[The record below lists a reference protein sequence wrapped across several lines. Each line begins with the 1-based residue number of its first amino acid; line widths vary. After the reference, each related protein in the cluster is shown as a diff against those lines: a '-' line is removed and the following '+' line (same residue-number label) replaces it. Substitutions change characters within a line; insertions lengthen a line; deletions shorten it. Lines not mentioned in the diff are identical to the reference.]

1 MTPSNRPSDERSL
14 IQRQFG
20 THAEAYV
27 QSRDH
32 RGDATLDHMVAL
44 LDLAPQARVLD
55 LATGGGHTAL
65 ALAPLAGAVVASD
78 LTYPMLRAARRSL
91 HSNNFNAVTY
101 VQADVHSLPWQ
112 ANVFEAVTCRV
123 AAHHFADV
131 PLFVRECARLLRPG
145 GRLALIDNITP
156 SKVAHARY
164 INAYEKLRDPSHGW
178 EYSSADWQ
186 SFFKAAGLTVEHVE
200 TSRMAIRFEPWVARM
215 SVPEL
220 NRGQLRAL
228 LQHAPGIAR
237 EWLNPREE
245 EGNPTFDL
253 GKLLIVGQLD

>member
-1 MTPSNRPSDERSL
+1 MQSL
-14 IQRQFG
+14 
-20 THAEAYV
+20 
-27 QSRDH
+27 DH
-32 RGDATLDHMVAL
+32 RGDATLDRMVAL

-65 ALAPLAGAVVASD
+65 ALAPLAGEVVASD
-78 LTYPMLRAARRSL
+78 LTYPMLQAARRSL
-91 HSNNFNAVTY
+91 QSNKFNAVNY

-112 ANVFEAVTCRV
+112 ADVFEAVTCRM

-131 PLFVRECARLLRPG
+131 PLFVHECARLLRPG

-156 SKVAHARY
+156 SEVVPARY
-164 INAYEKLRDPSHGW
+164 INAYEKLRDPSHAW

-186 SFFKAAGLTVEHVE
+186 SFFKAAVLTVEHIE
-200 TSRMAIRFEPWVARM
+200 TSRMAIRFQTWVARM

-228 LQHAPGIAR
+228 LQHTPGLAR

-245 EGNPTFDL
+245 EGNLTFDL
-253 GKLLIVGQLD
+253 EKLLIVGRLD